1 MKRDEV
7 TLTLD
12 LPRLSDKEAVRFV
25 GLLREVFNRVEDYYA
40 EEIIRH
46 QQTRRTARQQQSRYQ
61 RSIGA
66 DPF

>member
-25 GLLREVFNRVEDYYA
+25 GLLREMFNRVEHYYA
-40 EEIIRH
+40 EDIIRH
-46 QQTRRTARQQQSRYQ
+46 QQTRRAARHQQMRYQ